1 MNIDSNNKELYK
13 KLGLRVISD
22 KEFQR
27 LQDNISDFFRIHNF
41 SHFNPNLKFFF

>member
-1 MNIDSNNKELYK
+1 MNIDSNDKELYK

-27 LQDNISDFFRIHNF
+27 LQDNISDFLEFII
-41 SHFNPNLKFFF
+41 SAILILT